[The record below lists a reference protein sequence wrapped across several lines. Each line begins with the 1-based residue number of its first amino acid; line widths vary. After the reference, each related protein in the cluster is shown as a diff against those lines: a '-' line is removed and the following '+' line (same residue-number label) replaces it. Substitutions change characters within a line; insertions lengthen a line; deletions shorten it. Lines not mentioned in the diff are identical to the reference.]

1 MAPASSELALF
12 RDGLVEGA
20 FRLAWVVSRW
30 VTPDTLRVGTAA
42 VTAALLLVLLWRSL
56 HAQRRRPALHARRR
70 ASGTALVI
78 AGTLLCP
85 IATTGVSAEVV
96 CRKAHSSRLVLRPD
110 ACRRGERAL
119 DPAVLGVGPAGTCIE
134 TIVTMRDALADVRVR
149 LEAAHALA
157 ERLAA
162 QPWEG
167 GELHL
172 VLQAIGIRATLADVE
187 RQVAQLGAVD
197 ASAAA
202 ADLAR
207 VLERAS
213 ASPGEACVAA
223 LSMLPALEAAMPS
236 PGAPYEPVQ

>member
-12 RDGLVEGA
+12 RDGLVEEA
-20 FRLAWVVSRW
+20 FRVAWVVSRW

-56 HAQRRRPALHARRR
+56 HARRR
-70 ASGTALVI
+70 ASGTALAI

-85 IATTGVSAEVV
+85 IATTGASAEVV

-119 DPAVLGVGPAGTCIE
+119 DPAALGVGPAGTCIE

-187 RQVAQLGAVD
+187 RHLAQLGAGD

-207 VLERAS
+207 VLERVS